1 MENKMNLINKFLT
14 NKIPVE
20 VLYSTAENDKYN
32 FTVII
37 KGEKGKE
44 YAVLFVN
51 SDESFY
57 TAEIIGSDMQEKIFS
72 VIKLKIAKCER
83 IRIVDIETEQII
95 FEADFK
101 MSVYDD
107 TDIDSN
113 NADSVDYMANDE
125 NDNITFASN
134 NTDEAGMTAQKNRE
148 NDIMD
153 SPAPIGLE
161 DKIGSKA
168 EAAVKIK
175 SIAEKDTD
183 KAAENFEDKKII
195 PNEEYTAN
203 YEKDAA
209 QTSVISDDES
219 DYDIDLFMQDVK
231 SPEISKSQK
240 ASLINDNEGILEELF
255 EKFDLFE
262 TPLKNHVFYKL
273 DEANAKKSALKIILN
288 GFIVPV
294 LSPLLEYKNPFGTSG
309 GYPKYLIGETSIDGE
324 IEYYVYGTLGR
335 NLREEQPFS
344 GATGFVYFEKIRE
357 SEEGYWLM
365 YVNAKTGRISLPM
378 RPKNI

>member
-1 MENKMNLINKFLT
+1 MENKMNLINKFHT

-20 VLYSTAENDKYN
+20 VVYSTAENDKYN
-32 FTVII
+32 FTVKI

-44 YAVLFVN
+44 YAVLFIN
-51 SDESFY
+51 NDESFY
-57 TAEIIGSDMQEKIFS
+57 TAEIIGNEAQEKMFS

-83 IRIVDIETEQII
+83 IRIVDIETEQIV

-101 MSVYDD
+101 ISVYDNKEAD
-107 TDIDSN
+107 TDKENKIDET
-113 NADSVDYMANDE
+113 DDE
-125 NDNITFASN
+125 NNIT
-134 NTDEAGMTAQKNRE
+134 
-148 NDIMD
+148 
-153 SPAPIGLE
+153 
-161 DKIGSKA
+161 
-168 EAAVKIK
+168 AAVKPNKKIN
-175 SIAEKDTD
+175 SNAELAVKMKGIVTEADID
-183 KAAENFEDKKII
+183 KAAETFEDII
-195 PNEEYTAN
+195 SDEEYSAD

-209 QTSVISDDES
+209 QTSVMIDDES

-273 DEANAKKSALKIILN
+273 DEGNAKKSALKIILN

-309 GYPKYLIGETSIDGE
+309 SYPKYLIGETTIDGE

-344 GATGFVYFEKIRE
+344 GATGFVYFEKIRN

-378 RPKNI
+378 RPKNA